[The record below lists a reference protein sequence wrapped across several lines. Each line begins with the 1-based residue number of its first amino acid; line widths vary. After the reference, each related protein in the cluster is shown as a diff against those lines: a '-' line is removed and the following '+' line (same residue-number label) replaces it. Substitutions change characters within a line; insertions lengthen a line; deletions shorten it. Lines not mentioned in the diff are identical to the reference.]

1 MLKNFLMNYYYFNE
15 NNMIAKGLSFQ
26 DYMAEHNLLYILE
39 LDGNAS
45 PDDLNAVS
53 HWT

>member
-1 MLKNFLMNYYYFNE
+1 
-15 NNMIAKGLSFQ
+15 
-26 DYMAEHNLLYILE
+26 MAEHNLLYILE

-53 HWT
+53 HCTNLCNFTIKHY